1 MISFLLGF
9 LQNLAETAL
18 GLLAAA
24 AVLRFMLNAFHAPW
38 KNPVGL
44 AVYQLTEFAVSRMRF
59 NFTLRGHD
67 LKPLLWAWIVQSFAS
82 LIRRCFEEP
91 DHLNQIHTWLLWS
104 LGMAVVSLL
113 RFFLYLLMGAV
124 FMLAALSWLHPQ
136 SNLMPVADALSHPFL
151 QPMRRF
157 IPQIGGVD
165 LSPVILLIIY
175 ELTLTTLLGGA
186 EMVVQRFL

>member
-1 MISFLLGF
+1 MMAFMLGL

-24 AVLRFMLNAFHAPW
+24 AVLRFMMGLFNAPW
-38 KNPVGL
+38 KNQVGIG
-44 AVYQLTEFAVSRMRF
+44 VYHLTEFAVSRMRF
-59 NFTLRGHD
+59 RATLGGHD
-67 LKPLLWAWIVQSFAS
+67 LKPLLWAWMVQSFAS

-104 LGMAVVSLL
+104 MGMAVVSLM
-113 RFFLYLLMGAV
+113 RFFIYLLMAGV
-124 FMLAALSWLHPQ
+124 FLMAALSWLHPH
-136 SNLMPVADALSHPFL
+136 SSAMPVADALSRPFL

-157 IPQIGGVD
+157 IPLVGGVD
-165 LSPVILLIIY
+165 LSPVVLLIIY

-186 EMVVQRFL
+186 EMVVQRFF